1 MTAVSHS
8 WYMMIRSLR
17 ALWRQPVWIVVTL
30 TQPIIWLLLFGA
42 VFKSAAEIP
51 GFGAQSYVDYFTPG
65 VIVMT
70 AFFSAG
76 WSGMAMIEDIER
88 GVVDRFLASPAR
100 RISLVFGR
108 VMQQAV
114 VIAIQSL
121 IIVALALIVGA
132 SFPNGPG
139 GVLGMIVV
147 AALLG
152 AGVASFSN
160 GLALIVRKEE
170 TLIAT
175 VNGLLLPLT
184 FLSTAFMPEQLLPDW
199 VSTVAKFNP
208 LNWAVE
214 ASKILTAGDDWGEVA
229 LYVGLLLALAVAC
242 ATFAVR
248 SFGAYQR
255 SL

>member
-8 WYMMIRSLR
+8 WFMMIRSLR

-30 TQPIIWLLLFGA
+30 TQPVIWLLLFGA

-51 GFGAQSYVDYFTPG
+51 GFGDQSYVDYFTPG

-76 WSGMAMIEDIER
+76 WSGMAMIEDIDR

-100 RISLVFGR
+100 RISLITGR
-108 VMQQAV
+108 VLQQGV
-114 VIAIQSL
+114 VIAIQSV
-121 IIVALALIVGA
+121 IIVALALIIGA
-132 SFPNGPG
+132 SFSNGVG
-139 GVLGMIVV
+139 GVIGMIVI

-152 AGVASFSN
+152 AGVAAFSN

-184 FLSTAFMPEQLLPDW
+184 FLSTAFMPAQLLPDW
-199 VSTVAKFNP
+199 VATVAKFNP

-214 ASKILTAGDDWGEVA
+214 ASKILVGGDDWGHVA
-229 LYVGLLLALAVAC
+229 LYTGLLIALAIAC
-242 ATFAVR
+242 AGFAVR
-248 SFGAYQR
+248 AFKAYQA